1 MRRWLAWPPGCGLAC
16 PPGRGLATLRTSSH
30 PSPPFARPSHEMA
43 AKCGRGRASVRRH
56 AAESHHV
63 IRACG
68 HDRGSVLTSPWVTA
82 PCEATAGDSRADGT
96 VSDDG
101 HEYGRAEALQEAPRT
116 MRYPELPVQGSPCT
130 LDRSGEQTGHD
141 GGPEAARRC
150 RPTRALTSRGIER
163 TSVTPA
169 ASGCVG
175 DDRVH
180 AGPREA
186 VEDGSCRVGVGLDDQ
201 PGTSPSVA
209 ERIAARMRFISERS
223 ERAGQAHST
232 MVWDCSRMNCCT

>member
-1 MRRWLAWPPGCGLAC
+1 MRRWLAWPPGRGLAC

-30 PSPPFARPSHEMA
+30 PSPPFARPGHEMA

-116 MRYPELPVQGSPCT
+116 MRYPELLVQGSPCT

-186 VEDGSCRVGVGLDDQ
+186 VEDE
-201 PGTSPSVA
+201 VA
-209 ERIAARMRFISERS
+209 EWALDSTTSRARAPASLRGSPRGCVSSARGQSARDKLTPRS
-223 ERAGQAHST
+223 SGTARA
-232 MVWDCSRMNCCT
+232 